1 MYAFLFFARIKNPW
15 VYCGTL
21 LLANLGSGIFNMMLW
36 AFVSDIIDY
45 QTVKTGSC
53 DGGTVYGVY
62 SFSRKIGQALAGG
75 LGGFALT
82 AIGYQVSTGGQAIVQ
97 SEAVTNAIYSVTTGV
112 PMIGLFLIAMIL
124 IFWYPLS
131 KKKLAEIRVKIE
143 AMNAE

>member
-1 MYAFLFFARIKNPW
+1 
-15 VYCGTL
+15 
-21 LLANLGSGIFNMMLW
+21 MMLW

-53 DGGTVYGVY
+53 DGATVYGVY